1 MRLEMLE
8 EGKGLRPVQR
18 LLALL
23 IKKMGGNF
31 MPPPVIVL
39 SYRRQMFGK
48 PFAVVEQESLRGTTF
63 WNKAEAELMA
73 AFVASQNACRY

>member
-31 MPPPVIVL
+31 MPPPVIVM
-39 SYRRQMFGK
+39 SYRRHMFGK
-48 PFAVVEQESLRGTTF
+48 PFGALEQEAMRGTTF
-63 WNKAEAELMA
+63 WNKGEAELLA

>member
-39 SYRRQMFGK
+39 SYRRHMFGK
-48 PFAVVEQESLRGTTF
+48 PFGALEHESLRGITF
-63 WNKAEAELMA
+63 WSKGEAELMA
-73 AFVASQNACRY
+73 AFVASQNACCY